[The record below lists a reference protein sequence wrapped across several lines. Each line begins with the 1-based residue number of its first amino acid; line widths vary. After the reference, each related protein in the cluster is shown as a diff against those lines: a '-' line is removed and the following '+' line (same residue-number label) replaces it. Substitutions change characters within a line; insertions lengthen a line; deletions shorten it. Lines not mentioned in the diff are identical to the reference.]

1 MERSLSAQ
9 KLDDLV
15 AALAPKRVAVALPKF
30 EVNPA
35 QSLALADTLRALG
48 MARAFDLSLPFAG
61 TFTVLMFMA
70 VGVSVPTPGAV
81 GAFHES
87 VRLALTSLY
96 AADNDRAV
104 ACAVAL
110 HALSFI
116 PVSLATLVLVA
127 REGLTLRR
135 IEDITRTGAPPGTVA
150 LEGSEAG

>member
-1 MERSLSAQ
+1 
-9 KLDDLV
+9 
-15 AALAPKRVAVALPKF
+15 
-30 EVNPA
+30 
-35 QSLALADTLRALG
+35 
-48 MARAFDLSLPFAG
+48 MARAFGLPLPLTG

-87 VRLALTSLY
+87 VRLAMVSLY

-104 ACAVAL
+104 AYAVAL

-116 PVSLATLVLVA
+116 PVSAVTLLLVA

-135 IEDITRTGAPPGTVA
+135 IEDITRTGVPPGARFV
-150 LEGSEAG
+150 EGSDAG

>member
-1 MERSLSAQ
+1 
-9 KLDDLV
+9 
-15 AALAPKRVAVALPKF
+15 
-30 EVNPA
+30 
-35 QSLALADTLRALG
+35 
-48 MARAFDLSLPFAG
+48 MARAFELPLPFAG

-104 ACAVAL
+104 AYAVAL

-135 IEDITRTGAPPGTVA
+135 IEDITRTGGPPGTA
-150 LEGSEAG
+150 SLEGSETG